1 MGFQVFVT
9 ITGGYSALEEVLS
22 LPAQVHFLHLVG
34 PTAAQEYRRQKKR
47 KKKKTQPTSAGENGQ
62 FLLVC
67 FFFHS

>member
-34 PTAAQEYRRQKKR
+34 PTAAQEYRRQKK
-47 KKKKTQPTSAGENGQ
+47 KTQPTSAG
-62 FLLVC
+62 
-67 FFFHS
+67 